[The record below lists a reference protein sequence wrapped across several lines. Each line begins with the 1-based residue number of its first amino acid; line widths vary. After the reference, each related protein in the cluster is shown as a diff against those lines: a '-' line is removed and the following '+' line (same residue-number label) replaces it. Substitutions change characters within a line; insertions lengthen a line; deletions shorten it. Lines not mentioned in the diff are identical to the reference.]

1 MKKLLTLGVFSLTV
15 AVLLGIDPIIHNAF
29 AGTGGTEVNAVWDF
43 VKNGLQGTWGKILA
57 AIFIGFAILAAKG
70 GNGIATI
77 IFAAIAFIIG
87 SIPTIV
93 ESGYSGTF

>member
-1 MKKLLTLGVFSLTV
+1 MNGKLLPLVLFFLSLAIFLGVDV
-15 AVLLGIDPIIHNAF
+15 QNAF
-29 AGTGGTEVNAVWDF
+29 AGTGGQEVNAVWDF

-57 AIFIGFAILAAKG
+57 AIFVGFAILAAKG

-77 IFAAIAFIIG
+77 IFAAIAFLIG